1 MFNSIIHKLFWSRAF
16 DEVREAHRKMC
27 YELGV
32 KDGRNQVNKDNQ
44 FYKEFSNNTYIDE
57 WHLQ

>member
-1 MFNSIIHKLFWSRAF
+1 
-16 DEVREAHRKMC
+16 MC

-32 KDGRNQVNKDNQ
+32 KDGRDQVNKNNQ
-44 FYKEFSNNTYIDE
+44 LYKEFSNNTYVDE